1 MVRVFVCTTMIH
13 IRLTKMKFEL
23 LTTPFLDQFHT
34 AVDSRKQLRDEVER
48 MTAFIHPAIEAVENP
63 DPGFTPDNS
72 TIATEPKNPDKVT
85 AVDYVEGYRGKLYS
99 QCLYQIKETQRVCR
113 QNYTHLYLKCVETVT
128 LIQTYCDPFKVEN
141 YCSISKVLESIL
153 DKSGNLDLI
162 RQPYYISDS
171 FWVNARVLLRHHGC
185 NTWTDGQCLQKVD
198 EKQKPH
204 RNCPKCWQR
213 LL

>member
-23 LTTPFLDQFHT
+23 LTTPFLGQFHT
-34 AVDSRKQLRDEVER
+34 AVDSGKQLKDEVER

-72 TIATEPKNPDKVT
+72 TITTEPKDPNKVS
-85 AVDYVEGYRGKLYS
+85 AVDYVKDYRGKLYS

-128 LIQTYCDPFKVEN
+128 LIQTYCDAFKVEN
-141 YCSISKVLESIL
+141 YCSISKVMEVYSDIL
-153 DKSGNLDLI
+153 CNLNSI
-162 RQPYYISDS
+162 RQP
-171 FWVNARVLLRHHGC
+171 
-185 NTWTDGQCLQKVD
+185 
-198 EKQKPH
+198 
-204 RNCPKCWQR
+204 
-213 LL
+213 